1 MPLGQ
6 LLVCM
11 FSGVDRWS
19 CELILCLSGFSGGNG
34 LLICHKS
41 IVILMVGVVVDFDW
55 GLLRP
60 MDVEEVL
67 RP

>member
-1 MPLGQ
+1 MVLLVDPLPQRFQPLRGGHG
-6 LLVCM
+6 LLVC
-11 FSGVDRWS
+11 
-19 CELILCLSGFSGGNG
+19 
-34 LLICHKS
+34 HKL

-55 GLLRP
+55 GFLRP